1 MLGAL
6 ATAIT
11 VWLAKKTGASDWFA
25 APYGAG
31 GRTAGPLRGEGRVRT
46 LPGRRGRS
54 LARGPWAEAEDAMSG
69 TLATLFARLAG
80 AEPEQE
86 QPFGFA
92 QS

>member
-11 VWLAKKTGASDWFA
+11 VWLAKKTVASDWFA
-25 APYGAG
+25 ALYGAG

-54 LARGPWAEAEDAMSG
+54 LARGPWGG
-69 TLATLFARLAG
+69 TGGCDDGALATLFARLAG
-80 AEPEQE
+80 AEPDQE